1 MAVRNIRNAFFRLF
15 GYHDRTTADFEKL
28 SNLWG
33 KAEAYKKAG
42 CTGVKYT
49 PTFSMMAIRRSKTAP
64 LLLEEYDRKKGG
76 LTRARTEDGIH
87 ASALCRGATIDM
99 TPSHLGRPNEREDPF
114 YLAGFFPPT
123 SFGVERR
130 WTEDEGYSS
139 LSESDTDDVPPTPE
153 DSIATEGALA
163 GKVMRWLVGLL
174 VV

>member
-1 MAVRNIRNAFFRLF
+1 
-15 GYHDRTTADFEKL
+15 
-28 SNLWG
+28 
-33 KAEAYKKAG
+33 
-42 CTGVKYT
+42 
-49 PTFSMMAIRRSKTAP
+49 
-64 LLLEEYDRKKGG
+64 
-76 LTRARTEDGIH
+76 
-87 ASALCRGATIDM
+87 M
-99 TPSHLGRPNEREDPF
+99 TPSRLGRPNEREDPF

-163 GKVMRWLVGLL
+163 GQSVLQLVVAQNVSIFFYTGKVMRWLVGLL

>member
-1 MAVRNIRNAFFRLF
+1 MAL
-15 GYHDRTTADFEKL
+15 
-28 SNLWG
+28 
-33 KAEAYKKAG
+33 
-42 CTGVKYT
+42 
-49 PTFSMMAIRRSKTAP
+49 RRSKTAP

-87 ASALCRGATIDM
+87 SSAPCHGTTIDM
-99 TPSHLGRPNEREDPF
+99 TPSRLGRPNEREDPF

-123 SFGVERR
+123 SFGVDRR
-130 WTEDEGYSS
+130 WTEDDGYSS

-153 DSIATEGALA
+153 DHSIVEEGALA